1 MFEIHEKLHFIKKDH
16 HIPRKSLSKKYVI
29 NLMRGIFK
37 KIKKIFKIFSSLLL
51 QQYNQNL
58 SYVSENMRGTL

>member
-37 KIKKIFKIFSSLLL
+37 KIKKYLKYLVLCC
-51 QQYNQNL
+51 YN
-58 SYVSENMRGTL
+58 SIIKT